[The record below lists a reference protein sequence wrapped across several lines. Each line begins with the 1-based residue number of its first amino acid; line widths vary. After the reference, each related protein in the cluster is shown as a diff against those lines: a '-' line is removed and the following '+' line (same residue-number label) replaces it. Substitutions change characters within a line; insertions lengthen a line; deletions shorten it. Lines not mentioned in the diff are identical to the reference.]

1 MDTDDDPEI
10 MVEDKEETHN
20 EIPDSTKVSINLC
33 SECGYLQYT
42 LNEDD
47 DETEVEDENDSEIEI
62 EDENGNEIEVKDED
76 DDETEVEDENED
88 EDDEI

>member
-1 MDTDDDPEI
+1 MIHEPLMDTDDDPEI

-47 DETEVEDENDSEIEI
+47 DETEVEDEN
-62 EDENGNEIEVKDED
+62 
-76 DDETEVEDENED
+76 ED